1 MQYYIIYYI
10 IVKVDKKS
18 KRHWTLVTLELL
30 KRMFDKKDKW
40 ISKGIVR

>member
-18 KRHWTLVTLELL
+18 KRHLTLVALEFVE
-30 KRMFDKKDKW
+30 RIFDKKIDGF
-40 ISKGIVR
+40 I